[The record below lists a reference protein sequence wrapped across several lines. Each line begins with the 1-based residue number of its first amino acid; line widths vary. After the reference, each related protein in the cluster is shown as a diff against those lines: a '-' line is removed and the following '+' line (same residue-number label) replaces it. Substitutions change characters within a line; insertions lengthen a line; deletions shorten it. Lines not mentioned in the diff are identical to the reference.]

1 MKLRTFFF
9 LLSGAVLVFVLSL
22 LYTPNSETLNRPIV
36 LTRDFTM
43 PVWAAFLFVALA
55 SMAIPLIFGLL
66 RDVKHL
72 FDSITRRRVVRTQ
85 KELER
90 RYVLGIEAI
99 LNGREERA
107 LEHFNAI
114 LQRDPAHF
122 EALIKAGDVHR
133 EMAEK
138 DPG

>member
-1 MKLRTFFF
+1 MRSPGRATASPARNGRRKGNCEADVKLQTFFF
-9 LLSGAVLVFVLSL
+9 LLGGAVLVFVLSL

-72 FDSITRRRVVRTQ
+72 FDSITRRRVARTQ
-85 KELER
+85 KE
-90 RYVLGIEAI
+90 
-99 LNGREERA
+99 
-107 LEHFNAI
+107 
-114 LQRDPAHF
+114 
-122 EALIKAGDVHR
+122 
-133 EMAEK
+133 M
-138 DPG
+138 